1 MFSNKT
7 IFFFFRTY
15 TTEEYEQYIN
25 APNLQIRNNFHLMFI
40 GLDKTMTVK
49 ELYQEVFNKVK
60 ASVGNLELKNI
71 LILDNESLLS
81 NIFII
86 C

>member
-1 MFSNKT
+1 ML
-7 IFFFFRTY
+7 FRTY
-15 TTEEYEQYIN
+15 TMEEYEQYIN

-60 ASVGNLELKNI
+60 TSVGNLELKNI

-81 NIFII
+81 NIFMI

>member
-1 MFSNKT
+1 M
-7 IFFFFRTY
+7 
-15 TTEEYEQYIN
+15 EEYEQYIN

-60 ASVGNLELKNI
+60 TSVGNLELKNI

-81 NIFII
+81 NIFMI

>member
-1 MFSNKT
+1 M
-7 IFFFFRTY
+7 
-15 TTEEYEQYIN
+15 EEYEQYIN

-60 ASVGNLELKNI
+60 TSVGNLELKNI

-81 NIFII
+81 KFLLVLNTLPK
-86 C
+86 